1 MVTETRLS
9 SEQLYCSCEPELLPF
24 KTTSTLEPFTGF
36 FGQERA
42 IEAMGFGIGMRRPG
56 YNLFVMGN
64 PHTGRFSFAM
74 ENLKSVAKKEKK
86 PGDWVYL
93 NNLSDSRHPLAI
105 TFPPGKAQPFK
116 RDIKHIIE
124 STLTEMPAAF
134 ESPTYQRRKSKIERD
149 LNRYYD
155 QAIEGVE
162 KEAREH
168 SIAVY
173 RDAGSI
179 GFTPVADGQAMD
191 EAVFSQLPEEVRD
204 AFTKA
209 ISDLEDK
216 LNEAL
221 TGLPKWRREA
231 AEKMKNLDRDTARQS
246 ISPLFQ
252 PLRDKYANIS
262 AATDYLVEME
272 TSLVKNCADI
282 VGEDKLLEPLTDASR
297 RSYMEGEYGVNL
309 LVDNQKIKGAPVI
322 YEGHP
327 SYENLFG
334 RVEYTSEMG
343 ALSTSYKLIRPGALH
358 QANGGYLVLEAE
370 KLLEQPFVYGALKR
384 ALKSNQ
390 IRIESPAS
398 EYTGISTITLLP
410 EAVPLSVKVVLIGA
424 RNIYYLLQELDHDFE
439 KMFRVVVD
447 FDEDVKR
454 TPQSIRSYAR
464 LMKTLAEEE
473 GLAPLTRRAVAR
485 LVEHSS
491 RQAEDQELLSAHI
504 GELVDLLCE
513 ADFKR
518 IKEEDELINTDH
530 VEMALDAKERRTSR
544 MSEKIQEGILNQTVL
559 IDCEGEAVGKTNGL
573 TVLQVGDVAFGTP
586 ARITATVHPGN
597 RGIIDIEREVTLG
610 QPIHSKGV
618 LILTGFLGHHY
629 AQDFPL
635 AMSAS
640 IALEQSY
647 GYVDGD
653 SASLAEVCTLLSA
666 LTYFPISQNF
676 ATTGSINQYGEVQA
690 IGGVNEK
697 IEGFFNLC
705 KTRGLNGKQG
715 VIIPKANVR
724 NLMLKKEVVD
734 AVKRGDFSVYAVSH
748 VDQCLE
754 VLMGRKAGQRKDNG
768 EFTQRSINA
777 QVVKRLREISSAK
790 LDKKEK

>member
-9 SEQLYCSCEPELLPF
+9 PEQLYCSCDPELLPF
-24 KTTSTLEPFTGF
+24 KTTSTLEPFSGF
-36 FGQERA
+36 FGQDRA
-42 IEAMGFGIGMRRPG
+42 IEAMDFGIGMRRPG

-74 ENLKSVAKKEKK
+74 ENLRAVAKKEKK

-93 NNLSDSRHPLAI
+93 NNLSDNRHPLSI
-105 TFPPGKAQPFK
+105 QFPAGKALQFK
-116 RDIKHIIE
+116 RDIKNIIE
-124 STLTEMPAAF
+124 RTLAEMPAAF
-134 ESPTYQRRKSKIERD
+134 ESPGYQRKKSKIERD

-155 QAIEGVE
+155 QAIETVE
-162 KEAREH
+162 KAAREH

-173 RDAGSI
+173 RDAGSV
-179 GFTPVADGQAMD
+179 GFTPVAEGQAMD

-204 AFTKA
+204 AFTSA
-209 ISDLEDK
+209 IASLEDQ
-216 LNEAL
+216 LNDAL
-221 TGLPKWRREA
+221 TELPQWRREA
-231 AEKMKNLDRDTARQS
+231 TEKLKNLDRDTARKS
-246 ISPLFQ
+246 VSPIFQ
-252 PLRDKYANIS
+252 PIKDKYANIS
-262 AATDYLVEME
+262 AVADYLSEME
-272 TSLVKNCADI
+272 TSLVKNCGEI
-282 VGEDKLLEPLTDASR
+282 VGEEKLLEPVTDASR
-297 RSYMEGEYGVNL
+297 RQYMENSYGVNL
-309 LVDNQKIKGAPVI
+309 LVDNEKVKGAPVI
-322 YEGHP
+322 YEAHP

-358 QANGGYLVLEAE
+358 RANGGYLVMEAE

-384 ALKSNQ
+384 ALKSHE

-398 EYTGISTITLLP
+398 EYTGISTITLTP
-410 EAVPLSVKVVLIGA
+410 EAIPLGVKLVLIGS

-447 FDEDVKR
+447 FDEDVDR
-454 TPQSIRSYAR
+454 TPQTIRSYAR

-491 RQAEDQELLSAHI
+491 RQAENQGLLSAHI

-513 ADFKR
+513 ADYKR
-518 IKEEDELINTDH
+518 IKEEDELINADH
-530 VEMALDAKERRTSR
+530 VEMALSAKERRTSR
-544 MSEKIQEGILNQTVL
+544 MSEKIAESILDETVL
-559 IDCEGEAVGKTNGL
+559 IDTEGDAVGKANGL

-597 RGIIDIEREVTLG
+597 RGIVDIEREVTLG

-618 LILTGFLGHHY
+618 MILSGYLGHQY

-635 AMSAS
+635 AISAS

-666 LTYFPISQNF
+666 LTHIPISQNF

-715 VIIPKANVR
+715 VIVPKANVR
-724 NLMLKKEVVD
+724 NLMLKAEVVE
-734 AVKRGDFSVYAVSH
+734 AVKQGKFAVYAVAH
-748 VDQCLE
+748 VDECLE
-754 VLMGRKAGQRKDNG
+754 ILMGRKAGRRKEDG
-768 EFTQRSINA
+768 TFTQRSINS
-777 QVVKRLREISSAK
+777 QVVKRLREVSSAK
-790 LDKKEK
+790 IESDSK

>member
-9 SEQLYCSCEPELLPF
+9 TEQLYRSCDPELLPF
-24 KTTSTLEPFTGF
+24 KTTATLKPFTGF
-36 FGQERA
+36 FGQDRA
-42 IEAMGFGIGMRRPG
+42 IEAMDFGIGMRRPG

-74 ENLKSVAKKEKK
+74 ENLKAIAKKEKK

-93 NNLSDSRHPLAI
+93 NNLKDNRNPLAI
-105 TFPPGKAQPFK
+105 NFPAGKAQQFK
-116 RDIKHIIE
+116 RDIKNIIE
-124 STLTEMPAAF
+124 TTLAEMPAAF
-134 ESPTYQRRKSKIERD
+134 ESPAYQRKKSRIERD

-155 QAIEGVE
+155 QAIEAVE
-162 KEAREH
+162 KEAREY

-173 RDAGSI
+173 RDAGSV

-204 AFTKA
+204 GFTRA
-209 ISDLEDK
+209 IASLEDK
-216 LNEAL
+216 LNDAL
-221 TGLPKWRREA
+221 TELPLWRREA
-231 AEKMKNLDRDTARQS
+231 TEKLKNLDRDTARHS
-246 ISPLFQ
+246 VSRLFQ
-252 PLRDKYANIS
+252 QVKDKYSNIPTVS
-262 AATDYLVEME
+262 DYLAEME
-272 TSLVKNCADI
+272 TSLVKNCAEI
-282 VGEDKLLEPLTDASR
+282 VGEEKLLEPVTDASR
-297 RSYMEGEYGVNL
+297 RNYMENNYGVNL
-309 LVDNQKIKGAPVI
+309 LVDNEKVKGAPVI
-322 YEGHP
+322 YEAHP

-358 QANGGYLVLEAE
+358 RANGGYLVLEAE

-384 ALKSNQ
+384 ALKSHE

-398 EYTGISTITLLP
+398 EYTGISTITLTP
-410 EAVPLSVKVVLIGA
+410 QAIPLSVKVVVIGA

-454 TPQSIRSYAR
+454 TAQMVRNYAR
-464 LMKTLAEEE
+464 LMKTLADEE

-518 IKEEDELINTDH
+518 IREEDELINADH
-530 VEMALDAKERRTSR
+530 VEMALNAKERRTSR
-544 MSEKIQEGILNQTVL
+544 MSEKIAESILNETVL
-559 IDCEGEAVGKTNGL
+559 IDTEGEAIGKANGL

-586 ARITATVHPGN
+586 ARITATMHPGS
-597 RGIIDIEREVTLG
+597 RGIVDIEREVTLG

-618 LILTGFLGHHY
+618 LILTGFLGHQY

-635 AMSAS
+635 SISAS

-647 GYVDGD
+647 GLVDGD

-666 LTYFPISQNF
+666 LTHIPISQNF
-676 ATTGSINQYGEVQA
+676 AITGSINQYGEVQA

-705 KTRGLNGKQG
+705 KTRGLNGEQG
-715 VIIPKANVR
+715 VVIPRANVR
-724 NLMLKKEVVD
+724 NLMLKAEVVE
-734 AVKRGDFSVYAVSH
+734 AARQGMFAVYAVSH
-748 VDQCLE
+748 VDECLE
-754 VLMGRKAGQRKDNG
+754 ILMGRKAGRRKEDG
-768 EFTQRSINA
+768 SFTQRSINA
-777 QVVKRLREISSAK
+777 LVVKRLREVSSAK
-790 LDKKEK
+790 VEEK

>member
-9 SEQLYCSCEPELLPF
+9 SEQLYCSCDPELLPF
-24 KTTSTLEPFTGF
+24 KTTSTLEPFSGF
-36 FGQERA
+36 FGQTRA
-42 IEAMGFGIGMRRPG
+42 IEAMEFGIGMRRPG

-74 ENLKSVAKKEKK
+74 ENLKAVAKKEKK

-93 NNLSDSRHPLAI
+93 NNLADNRHPLAI
-105 TFPPGKAQPFK
+105 SFPAGKAQQFK
-116 RDIKHIIE
+116 RDIKHLIE
-124 STLTEMPAAF
+124 SALAEMPAAF
-134 ESPTYQRRKSKIERD
+134 EGPTYQRKKSKIERD

-155 QAIEGVE
+155 QAIDVVE
-162 KEAREH
+162 RDAREH

-173 RDAGSI
+173 RDSGSI
-179 GFTPVADGQAMD
+179 GFTPVAEGQALD
-191 EAVFSQLPEEVRD
+191 EAVFSQLPEETRD
-204 AFTKA
+204 AFTQA
-209 ISDLEDK
+209 ISKLEDQ
-216 LNEAL
+216 LNESL
-221 TGLPKWRREA
+221 TGLPQWRREA
-231 AEKMKNLDRDTARQS
+231 AEKLKNLDRDTTREA

-252 PLRDKYANIS
+252 PIREKYANLS
-262 AATDYLVEME
+262 TATEYLSEME
-272 TSLVKNCADI
+272 TSLVKNCSDI
-282 VGEDKLLEPLTDASR
+282 VGDDKLLEPVTDAAR
-297 RSYMEGEYGVNL
+297 RSFMESNYGVNL
-309 LVDNQKIKGAPVI
+309 LVDNHKTKGAPVI
-322 YEGHP
+322 YEAHP

-334 RVEYTSEMG
+334 RVEYTSDMG
-343 ALSTSYKLIRPGALH
+343 ALSTTYKLIRPGALH

-384 ALKSNQ
+384 ALKSHE

-410 EAVPLSVKVVLIGA
+410 EAISLNVKIVLIGS

-454 TPQSIRSYAR
+454 TPQTIRNYAR
-464 LMKTLAEEE
+464 LMKTLADEE

-491 RQAEDQELLSAHI
+491 RQAQNQELLSAHI

-518 IKEEDELINTDH
+518 IKEEDELINADH
-530 VEMALDAKERRTSR
+530 VEMALNAKERRTSR
-544 MSEKIQEGILNQTVL
+544 MAEKIEEGIVEETVL
-559 IDCEGEAVGKTNGL
+559 IDTEGEAIGKANGL
-573 TVLQVGDVAFGTP
+573 TVLQMGDVAFGTP
-586 ARITATVHPGN
+586 ARITATVYPGS
-597 RGIIDIEREVTLG
+597 RGIVDIEREVTLG

-618 LILTGFLGHHY
+618 LILSGFLGHQY
-629 AQDFPL
+629 AKDFPM

-647 GYVDGD
+647 GHVDGD
-653 SASLAEVCTLLSA
+653 SASLAEVCTLISA
-666 LTYFPISQNF
+666 LTDIPISQNF

-705 KTRGLNGKQG
+705 KTRGLNGLQG
-715 VIIPKANVR
+715 VVIPKANVR
-724 NLMLKKEVVD
+724 NLMLKSEVVD
-734 AVKRGDFSVYAVSH
+734 AVKKGDFSVYAVSH

-754 VLMGRKAGQRKDNG
+754 VLMGRKAGKRKEDST
-768 EFTQRSINA
+768 FTQRSINA
-777 QVVKRLREISSAK
+777 QVVKRLREVSSAK
-790 LDKKEK
+790 ADE